1 MNDLSKMEI
10 VVNEKYNEQDWTSSE
25 TTPVSEKLLIS
36 FGFEVPA
43 EK

>member
-1 MNDLSKMEI
+1 MEI
-10 VVNEKYNEQDWTSSE
+10 VVNEKCGEQDWTDSE
-25 TTPVSEKLLIS
+25 TIPILNEMLIS